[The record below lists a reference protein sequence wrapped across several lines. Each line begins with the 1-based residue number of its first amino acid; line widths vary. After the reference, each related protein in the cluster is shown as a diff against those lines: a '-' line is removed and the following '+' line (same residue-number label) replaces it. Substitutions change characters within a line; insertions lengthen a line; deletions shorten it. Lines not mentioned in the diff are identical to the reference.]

1 MPAAVA
7 VIIASAPDPAVLLIQ
22 RPQHVGDPWAGHWAL
37 PGGRRQAGDVDDLAT
52 CIRET
57 AEEVGIILERPAL
70 SRVLPVAQAGRH
82 MGAAVAVAPFVFIMP
97 AVPQLVVS
105 PREVARTW
113 WLPLS
118 DLHDLRRHAWA
129 TLGQDNQRRPMI
141 LVDDHP
147 LWGFTYHVLCAYAA
161 VLPPQA

>member
-7 VIIASAPDPAVLLIQ
+7 VIIASTPDPAVLLIQ
-22 RPQHVGDPWAGHWAL
+22 RPMHVGDPWAGHWAL
-37 PGGRRQAGDVDDLAT
+37 PGGRQQAGDVDDLAT

-57 AEEVGIILERPAL
+57 EEEVGISFARAAL
-70 SRVLPVAQAGRH
+70 SRVLPIAHAGRH
-82 MGAAVAVAPFVFIMP
+82 RGEAVAVVPFVFT
-97 AVPQLVVS
+97 VPTVPRLVVS

-113 WLPLS
+113 WLPLR
-118 DLHDLRRHAWA
+118 DLRDSRRHAWA

-147 LWGFTYHVLCAYAA
+147 LWGFTYHVLCAYVE